1 MTANLGILQAARGS
15 LPEAI
20 KTLEAALQVDP
31 DLHEARFNL
40 ALAYAKAGRRAE
52 AASTARDL
60 LARLPPTAPQRAE
73 VERLL
78 KAVQ

>member
-1 MTANLGILQAARGS
+1 VTANLGILQAARAS

-20 KTLEAALQVDP
+20 KTLQIALDVDP
-31 DLHEARFNL
+31 NLHEARFNL
-40 ALAYAKAGRRAE
+40 ALAFARSGRRAE
-52 AASTARDL
+52 AAATARDL

-73 VERLL
+73 VARLL